1 MSNTI
6 KKLLAASL
14 AVIISIVLIVTVTF
28 AWTTLSTAPLAEG
41 IQISIGGGNTILIAP
56 NVEQTVGD
64 SVCNYPGAFK
74 DTLVFSQQSEYS
86 YLKDLASLSPVSTSD
101 GINFF
106 IPSYY
111 DITDDE
117 VKNGEAAVG
126 ELKDFNDFKVDSEL
140 LYANRKKGADEG
152 GHYIYLDFWVVSPG
166 SDYTLRVARGDEKG
180 GSYVIELP
188 KVIKTDSG
196 YALQQTNNAFAASAR
211 IGFLAN
217 ANSVQDASL
226 SCYQSSRYY
235 DSRYKKLLGIYSQ
248 KGAYAPQT
256 NNRFTIYEPNGNYI
270 VGSEKP
276 GYVETKPLG
285 FVEEQ
290 IAPVS
295 VFDRL
300 TVQLKNDWATKSD
313 NNITLDEM
321 LAVSLS
327 GKKVEN
333 VAHAESILY
342 DTYLQGQFSPYVTR
356 GSFVTKTGM
365 LSEKCADD
373 GEATELELA
382 SLETSGATEDVY
394 ITKLEKNVP
403 QRIRMYVWIEGQ
415 DVDCIDSTQSG
426 RFAISLELAASNQE

>member
-1 MSNTI
+1 MSDTI
-6 KKLLAASL
+6 KKLIAASL
-14 AVIISIVLIVTVTF
+14 AVIVSIVLIVTVTY

-41 IQISIGGGNTILIAP
+41 IQISIGGGNTILLAP
-56 NVEQTVGD
+56 NIEQSVGD
-64 SVCNYPGAFK
+64 STCNYPGPFN

-86 YLKDLASLSPVSTSD
+86 YLKDLDSLSPVSTSD
-101 GINFF
+101 GVNFF

-111 DITDDE
+111 DITDEE
-117 VKNGEAAVG
+117 VKNGEASVG
-126 ELKDFNDFKVDSEL
+126 ELKDFNDFEVDSEL
-140 LYANRKKGADEG
+140 LYANRKKGTSES

-166 SDYTLRVARGDEKG
+166 SDYTLRVSRGDEKG
-180 GSYVIELP
+180 GSYVVELP
-188 KVIKTDSG
+188 KIIKNDSG
-196 YALQQTNNAFAASAR
+196 YALQHTNNVFAASAR

-217 ANSVQDASL
+217 TNSVQDASFH
-226 SCYQSSRYY
+226 CYQSSRYY
-235 DSRYKKLLGIYSQ
+235 NSSYKKLSGMYSQ
-248 KGAYAPQT
+248 KGAYALQV

-270 VGSEKP
+270 VGSEKSK
-276 GYVETKPLG
+276 YVETKPLG
-285 FVEEQ
+285 LVGEG

-300 TVQLKNDWATKSD
+300 TVQLKNDWATKTE
-313 NNITLDEM
+313 NNITLDEV

-333 VAHAESILY
+333 VAYAESMLY

-356 GSFVTKTGM
+356 GSFITETNK
-365 LSEKCADD
+365 LFEKCLDD

-382 SLETSGATEDVY
+382 SLEASGATEDVY

-415 DVDCIDSTQSG
+415 DIDCIDSTQVG
-426 RFAISLELAASNQE
+426 RLAISLELAASNQE